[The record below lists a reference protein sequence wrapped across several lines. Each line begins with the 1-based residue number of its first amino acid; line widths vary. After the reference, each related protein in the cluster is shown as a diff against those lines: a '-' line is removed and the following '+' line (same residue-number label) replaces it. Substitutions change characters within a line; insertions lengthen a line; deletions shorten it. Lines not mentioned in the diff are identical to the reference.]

1 MNKIPPATIDS
12 IRDLSDIVEII
23 SENIDLKRRGT
34 NYFGVC
40 PFHDEKSA
48 SFSVSPSKQIY
59 HCFGCGEGG
68 NIFSFLIKFEKIS
81 FIEAVKKLGDRCNI
95 NIDYQKRES
104 NINSN
109 LYEIHNIATN
119 LFTQNLFS
127 PSGSN
132 ALAYL
137 KGRGFQ
143 NQILKD
149 FNIGF
154 SENNWKQLYNYLK
167 KLNFNESEILES
179 GLFIKSDKGIFDRFR
194 SRIMFPIFHAS
205 GKNVAFGGRIF
216 GIEDPAKYLN
226 SPETILYQ
234 KSNIFYGLHLTRD
247 SIRKKGYAI
256 LVEGYMDL
264 MQLYQAGITP
274 LIAVSGTSFTNSHA
288 RQIVRITK
296 KVILLYDG
304 DTAGCNAACKT
315 GFMLIKE
322 GIDVEILCPPD
333 KLDPDDWI
341 QKIGV
346 VELKKKINQP
356 QEFLEFHLEFH
367 NASSLKGI
375 KRKEYILFLL
385 DQIKRITD
393 NIIREEFIR
402 ILSERI
408 KVDHNE
414 LIKVISKI
422 KVRSFPLD
430 KNNIKESI
438 SLNSVEDRAQIEL
451 IKLLIDNDSDNFNLV
466 RSKIKNNLF
475 SNELLNRLASYILKQ
490 KMKIDVPQI
499 IEYFID
505 DKERAIIS
513 KILIEEKS
521 SGLTNQILQECISTL
536 EKIPIKKKIKELR
549 MLLREKELKG
559 QGFKKELSEIMK
571 LQSNLKS
578 YDV

>member
-12 IRDLSDIVEII
+12 IRDLSDVVEII
-23 SENIDLKRRGT
+23 SENINLKRRGI

-59 HCFGCGEGG
+59 HCFGCGKGG
-68 NIFSFLIKFEKIS
+68 NVFSFLMEFEKIS
-81 FIEAVKKLGDRCNI
+81 FIEAVKKLGVRCNI

-127 PSGSN
+127 PKGSK
-132 ALAYL
+132 ALTYL
-137 KGRGFQ
+137 RGRGFQ
-143 NQILKD
+143 DQIIKE

-167 KLNFNESEILES
+167 KLNFNESEILKS

-194 SRIMFPIFHAS
+194 SRIMFPIFHTS

-216 GIEDPAKYLN
+216 DIEDPAKYLN

-234 KSNIFYGLHLTRD
+234 KSNIFYGLHLTKD

-274 LIAVSGTSFTNSHA
+274 LIAVSGTSFTDSHA

-322 GIDVEILCPPD
+322 GIDVSVLSPPD

-341 QKIGV
+341 QKIGS
-346 VELKKKINQP
+346 EALKNKINQP
-356 QEFLEFHLEFH
+356 QDFLEFHLEF
-367 NASSLKGI
+367 NQASSLKGI

-385 DQIKRITD
+385 EQIKKITD

-402 ILSERI
+402 VLSERI
-408 KVDHNE
+408 KVDQNE

-422 KVRSFPLD
+422 KVWNSFSD
-430 KNNIKESI
+430 KNNIRESI
-438 SLNSVEDRAQIEL
+438 SLNSVEDRAQVEL
-451 IKLLIDNDSDNFNLV
+451 IKLLIDNDPDNFNLV
-466 RSKIKNNLF
+466 RLKVKNKLF
-475 SNELLNRLASYILKQ
+475 SNNLLNRLASYILKQ

-499 IEYFID
+499 IEYFTD
-505 DKERAIIS
+505 DKEREIIS
-513 KILIEEKS
+513 KILIEDKS
-521 SGLTNQILQECISTL
+521 IGLTNQILKECISTL

-549 MLLREKELKG
+549 MILREKELNG
-559 QGFKKELSEIMK
+559 QDFKEELSEIMK
-571 LQSNLKS
+571 LQNDLKT
-578 YDV
+578 YDS